1 MGNRRRREMG
11 NRRRRSGGN
20 EKVLVSNSMSQ
31 RPHAVQKSSTYSETR
46 SSGNFAMDQSDP

>member
-1 MGNRRRREMG
+1 MG

-20 EKVLVSNSMSQ
+20 ERVLVSNSTSQ